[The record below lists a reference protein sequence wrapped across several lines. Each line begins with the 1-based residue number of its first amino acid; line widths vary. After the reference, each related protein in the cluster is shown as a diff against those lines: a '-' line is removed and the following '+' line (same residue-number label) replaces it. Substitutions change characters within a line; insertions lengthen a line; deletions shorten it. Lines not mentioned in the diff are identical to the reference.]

1 MVETAQVRIH
11 HGVLQLVQDKTQ
23 VGQDT
28 TLAVVVE
35 LVIVQVLDQV
45 A

>member
-1 MVETAQVRIH
+1 VETAQVRIH
-11 HGVLQLVQDKTQ
+11 HGVLQLAQDKTQ

-28 TLAVVVE
+28 TLVVAVE
-35 LVIVQVLDQV
+35 QDKVQLLDQV